1 LSLKTLVVKNL
12 LPWGLDLALLTFD
25 WNQIASAAQV
35 ILKILD
41 IFKLGFVTA
50 LIWALKTQK
59 TLLGVGFVICV
70 F

>member
-1 LSLKTLVVKNL
+1 MVKNL
-12 LPWGLDLALLTFD
+12 LPRSLDLALLTFY
-25 WNQIASAAQV
+25 WNQIASATQV

-50 LIWALKTQK
+50 LIWALKTHK
-59 TLLGVGFVICV
+59 TLLSVGFVIYV